1 MPIKYNPRDQHH
13 RSTLAGSLLHKLKTA
28 GFTDETA
35 QHQPLCKE
43 RVFSRAIP
51 NSDVRVL
58 VYTSIDI
65 RSNEMR
71 IVGEDAIRVC
81 GVRKFADGSTR
92 GIIKRKRINRVG
104 GVQAIPDRMLERM
117 RSAYGEARTAHTN
130 PTFCKSCGARNF
142 ITKKGKEC
150 CSALCWKK

>member
-13 RSTLAGSLLHKLKTA
+13 RVTLAGSLLHQLLA
-28 GFTDETA
+28 SGFTDETHKHKPC
-35 QHQPLCKE
+35 QE
-43 RVFSRAIP
+43 MVFSRAIQ
-51 NSDVRVL
+51 NSDVRVFG
-58 VYTSIDI
+58 YTSIDL
-65 RSNEMR
+65 RSREMR

>member
-13 RSTLAGSLLHKLKTA
+13 RVTLAGSLLHQLQTA
-28 GFTDETA
+28 GFTDETHKHHPC
-35 QHQPLCKE
+35 QE
-43 RVFSRAIP
+43 MVFSRAIP

-58 VYTSIDI
+58 VYTSIDL
-65 RSNEMR
+65 RSREMR